1 LSRVC
6 LRLRLL
12 VGGALLLVLAPVRS
26 QPLPAPPPPLPS
38 LQPSFQ
44 TSPLEEPS
52 PEALSVCV
60 PRYGHAGCAARLYAR
75 LLCVVVGVSSSLE
88 DLQQQLDE
96 EYQQAAID
104 FRGIS
109 AAQIEAAAVTYYA
122 PMLCPQKSGQ
132 IRELFASLARAPER

>member
-1 LSRVC
+1 
-6 LRLRLL
+6 
-12 VGGALLLVLAPVRS
+12 VLAPVRS

-38 LQPSFQ
+38 LQPSLQ
-44 TSPLEEPS
+44 TTPLEVSS
-52 PEALSVCV
+52 PEALRVCV
-60 PRYGHAGCAARLYAR
+60 PRYGHTGCAARLYAR

-132 IRELFASLARAPER
+132 IRELFAALARAPER